1 MRKAIAAV
9 LFAVA
14 GAALLLAVFA
24 FTALFDE
31 YEDSADSVYVGW
43 AVITL
48 VVAAAAGTAGAVLLR
63 ERR

>member
-1 MRKAIAAV
+1 MRKATAAV

-14 GAALLLAVFA
+14 GAAVLLAVFA
-24 FTALFDE
+24 VMTLFDE
-31 YEDSADSVYVGW
+31 FKDSPDSLYVGW

-48 VVAAAAGTAGAVLLR
+48 VVAAVAAVAGAVLLR